1 MSEQIDSPDLDD
13 LQTRLIA
20 IIKNKLPQGKS
31 LGRELADILHL
42 SQDSVYRRMRGE
54 TALTLNE
61 IARISKHF
69 EVSIDEVIGM
79 QSFGEA
85 VMFRYFRLQ
94 NNQYEDYLK
103 FILDEFQSSQ
113 KKKDARLIYSA
124 KDIPIFYFFLF
135 PELAIFKGY
144 FYSKVLWPSELLKNR
159 KFQYEQT
166 SNELGPTM
174 ETFQELGVALA
185 KSYLKIPG
193 VEIWNRN
200 TLNGHLYQ
208 LQYMWEAGLFEDKE
222 SALMILDKTI
232 ELARH
237 VQMQAERGM
246 KMTNG
251 ASGKEE
257 APLECYFSEGIL
269 LENAIMR
276 ELKDQRRCYL
286 IHNVGD
292 YLVSSDLGFCNR
304 TARHLEN
311 VLKKSSMVS
320 RVGEKDR
327 QRLIVG
333 YTESINKL
341 KRLIESD

>member
-1 MSEQIDSPDLDD
+1 MSIQEQEIDLND
-13 LQTRLIA
+13 LQTRLMA
-20 IIKNKLPQGKS
+20 IIKNKLAPGKKLS
-31 LGRELADILHL
+31 RELADVLHL
-42 SQDSVYRRMRGE
+42 SQDSVYRRIRVE

-69 EVSIDEVIGM
+69 EISIDEVIGM

-85 VMFRYFRLQ
+85 VMFRYYRLQ
-94 NNQYEDYLK
+94 NREYENYLN
-103 FILDEFQSSQ
+103 FILDEFKSSQ

-144 FYSKVLWPSELLKNR
+144 FYSKVLWPSEFLKNR
-159 KFQYEQT
+159 KFSFEKT
-166 SNELGPTM
+166 STELGPTM

-222 SALMILDKTI
+222 SAMLVLDKTI
-232 ELARH
+232 ELCRH
-237 VQMQAERGM
+237 VQAQAEIGM

-257 APLECYFSEGIL
+257 ASLQCYFSEGIL

-276 ELKDQRRCYL
+276 EINDQRRCYL

-304 TARHLEN
+304 TAKYLKN
-311 VLKKSSMVS
+311 VLRKSSLIS
-320 RVGEKDR
+320 EVGEKDR

-341 KRLIESD
+341 KRLIESS